1 MASKF
6 FGWLAPARKK
16 APEPMDQSRFI
27 LHIMVDCSTSM
38 TPVASAVGN
47 AGQQFLHVV
56 GEWWRKTGRNPENF
70 TVTTTIFNRSVSEIE
85 RNVPITR
92 AVRWSDHLYWQHRAQ
107 GTRYRDAIVA
117 GVSQVVSA
125 QHAALAEGT
134 GVMAA
139 LLILSDGED
148 SGSRCAPVEAAKA
161 IELARA
167 LDITVIDIHIGDEWE
182 QERGRTESLALGVD
196 PRSTFTGT
204 RDRAGVD
211 DVMRAASESI
221 ASTRTVHRPSSEL

>member
-6 FGWLAPARKK
+6 FGWLAPAVRKP
-16 APEPMDQSRFI
+16 PEAEDRSRFV
-27 LHIMVDCSTSM
+27 LHILIDCSTSM

-47 AGQQFLHVV
+47 AGQRFLHSV
-56 GEWWRKTGRNPENF
+56 GEWWRAQGRNPENF
-70 TVTTTIFNRSVSEIE
+70 TVTTTIFNRAVSEIE
-85 RNVPITR
+85 RNAPLPR
-92 AVRWSDHLYWQHRAQ
+92 AVRWSDHLYWQHRAR
-107 GTRYRDAIVA
+107 GTRYRDAIVT

-125 QHAALAEGT
+125 QHAALADGY

-182 QERGRTESLALGVD
+182 QERGRTESLVLGVD
-196 PRSTFTGT
+196 PRTTFTGT

-211 DVMRAASESI
+211 DVMRAATESI
-221 ASTRTVHRPSSEL
+221 ASTRTVHKPSSEA